1 MILDGNSRVGEA
13 KVYATAK
20 EMEQAKRL
28 EKIKEDLVKVQNAY
42 DVICDRL
49 QTFSLL
55 QVMDKDAMFND
66 MRALRS
72 CIQEL
77 GKK

>member
-1 MILDGNSRVGEA
+1 MILDGNSRVGKA

-20 EMEQAKRL
+20 ETEQAKRL

-42 DVICDRL
+42 DVVCDRL
-49 QTFSLL
+49 QAFSLL
-55 QVMDKDAMFND
+55 QVMDKDAMFDD
-66 MRALRS
+66 MQVLRN